1 MKLALCISGMPRH
14 FKECYQSIKDNII
27 DLYDTDVFI
36 DVWNDKISNDLNHVK
51 KEQNVKIFD
60 QNTNVI
66 EIYNLY
72 KPKNIRVEEYN
83 ENTHTK
89 FVNLFPDLIQ
99 HGNVNYRYYSFYYKV
114 FSCKNLKASHEVL
127 FKEKYDICMRIRAD
141 CFILNKFIIPDQIDD
156 NNVYMPFLANQN
168 GVNDQIWYANTQ
180 TFNKICDLF
189 PNLSNLKQF
198 LGFPSETW
206 LKIYLD
212 AIAIN
217 PILQESQ
224 INNFILYKYINSIH
238 KKDWPGNPYVLEKYK
253 NENI

>member
-1 MKLALCISGMPRH
+1 
-14 FKECYQSIKDNII
+14 
-27 DLYDTDVFI
+27 
-36 DVWNDKISNDLNHVK
+36 
-51 KEQNVKIFD
+51 
-60 QNTNVI
+60 
-66 EIYNLY
+66 
-72 KPKNIRVEEYN
+72 
-83 ENTHTK
+83 
-89 FVNLFPDLIQ
+89 
-99 HGNVNYRYYSFYYKV
+99 
-114 FSCKNLKASHEVL
+114 
-127 FKEKYDICMRIRAD
+127 
-141 CFILNKFIIPDQIDD
+141 
-156 NNVYMPFLANQN
+156 MPFLANQN

-212 AIAIN
+212 AIGIN